1 MIKLENV
8 SKSYGNR
15 EIIKI
20 DKLEI
25 YDGDKIGIVGK
36 NGAGKSTLF
45 DIISKDCVADTGK
58 IDVKG
63 KIGYIKQFN
72 YTLEPNLSGGEI
84 EKAEINKKSRYYIS
98 RWTFF

>member
-25 YDGDKIGIVGK
+25 CNGDKIGIVGK
-36 NGAGKSTLF
+36 NG
-45 DIISKDCVADTGK
+45 TGK
-58 IDVKG
+58 TSLVKR
-63 KIGYIKQFN
+63 ILSNDENIYINEKQILAILAKN
-72 YTLEPNLSGGEI
+72 
-84 EKAEINKKSRYYIS
+84 
-98 RWTFF
+98 